1 MSTEKPVIQ
10 AVISQEHKTI
20 FDQICEKEKRT
31 KSNLA
36 RMILEEWIDTYK
48 QEESKKAP

>member
-10 AVISQEHKTI
+10 AIISPEHKAI
-20 FDQICEKEKRT
+20 FDKICEKEKRT

-36 RMILEEWIDTYK
+36 GMILEEWIEK
-48 QEESKKAP
+48 HKKKEVQ